1 MKKRVIFTAMVLM
14 TGWTLAGCGNENA
27 AATEPI
33 AQETEAPVTSAS
45 EENIETEEVQEEEA
59 TEVTASIDASVQ
71 YEDPDTLPQYTY
83 QGTEEYL
90 DVISDYMV
98 TTYAQES
105 FGDEADVFI
114 PYSIIAET
122 DETNPEDILV
132 YGEYDIDGYDLRN
145 STLTSSCGARNRGV
159 FHLKKDE
166 SGNISVTDADL
177 PPTDEESEELFAP
190 VEAAYEKLTALSDEE
205 VTAVRATAI
214 AEYINTNGLYIT
226 QWQDYGRKPV
236 TVLNAPET
244 PEDEQFYD
252 YKSSLGYEIT
262 YDLREFSVDE
272 SSDSDMFGKVEE
284 EYTGTFMVV
293 QKAASG
299 DAAAALTDAASE
311 SGISDVEITDAVIG
325 DGIACSRAAWD
336 EKLEDGRIFRYIGYS
351 VSTDEDVLVLLLET
365 TCEDGGNE
373 MSEEELDQ
381 LFEDTLSTFEPV

>member
-14 TGWTLAGCGNENA
+14 TGWTLAGCGNENI
-27 AATEPI
+27 AATQPT
-33 AQETEAPVTSAS
+33 AQETEATEISAS
-45 EENIETEEVQEEEA
+45 EENIETEDSKEEEA
-59 TEVTASIDASVQ
+59 TEDTASIDGSAQ
-71 YEDPDTLPQYTY
+71 YEDPDALPQYTY

-105 FGDEADVFI
+105 FGDQADVFI

-122 DETNPEDILV
+122 DETDPEDILV

-159 FHLKKDE
+159 FHLKKDD
-166 SGNISVTDADL
+166 SGSISVSDADL

-236 TVLNAPET
+236 AVLNAPET

-252 YKSSLGYEIT
+252 YKSGLGYEIT
-262 YDLREFSVDE
+262 YDLREFSVNED
-272 SSDSDMFGKVEE
+272 SDSDMFGKVEE

-293 QKAASG
+293 QKAAG

-325 DGIACSRAAWD
+325 DGIACNRAAWD

-351 VSTDEDVLVLLLET
+351 VPTDEGALVLLLET

-373 MSEEELDQ
+373 MSAEELDQ
-381 LFEDTLSTFEPV
+381 LFEYTLSTFDL